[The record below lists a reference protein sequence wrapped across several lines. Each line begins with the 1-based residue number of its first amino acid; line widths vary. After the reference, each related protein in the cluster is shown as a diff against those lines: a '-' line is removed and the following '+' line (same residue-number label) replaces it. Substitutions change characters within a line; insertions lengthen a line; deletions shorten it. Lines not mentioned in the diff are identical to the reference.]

1 VRIISRQKAIY
12 FFLSLGV
19 CLAGLAV
26 AVGSGWIIL
35 NWREGIRVF
44 LGIIFF
50 GAIAAGLVLNTI
62 FLIREIRRNEQHDSF
77 INAVTHELKT
87 PIASIRLYL
96 QTLQRLD
103 VEEAQRRQFY
113 ELMLLDTERL
123 LHTVEQ
129 VLKAGEAAQKKS
141 SPQRLPVQ
149 FDVLVRECMELARTR
164 HHLQTSDME
173 YRESLPSSSLALENE
188 SLQKESQ
195 KEPSRNGA
203 GAQVLG
209 DPEELRTAVSNLLD
223 NAVKYS
229 PDGVHISVELE
240 APDEE
245 RLVLRVRDQGVG
257 IPPQELK
264 RIFKRFYRVAQR
276 SLSQVKGTGLGL
288 FIVRSIARK
297 HGGRVFAESEGA
309 GKGTTVTLELPRK
322 ELPRKEL
329 PRKEL
334 PEKELP
340 GKATVS

>member
-1 VRIISRQKAIY
+1 MRIISRQKAIY

-19 CLAGLAV
+19 CLAALAV

-35 NWREGIRVF
+35 NWRAGIQVF

-96 QTLQRLD
+96 QTLQKLD

-113 ELMLLDTERL
+113 ELMLVDTERL

-141 SPQRLPVQ
+141 LPQRLPVE
-149 FDVLVRECMELARTR
+149 FDSLVRECLELARTR
-164 HHLQTSDME
+164 HHLAAADLE
-173 YRESLPSSSLALENE
+173 YREVLSPSSSLSLPSGASPGKASENG
-188 SLQKESQ
+188 S
-195 KEPSRNGA
+195 GA
-203 GAQVLG
+203 WVLG
-209 DPEELRTAVSNLLD
+209 DPEELRTAISNLLD

-229 PDGVHISVELE
+229 PEGVHISVELE
-240 APDEE
+240 VPDDE

-329 PRKEL
+329 PKNEL
-334 PEKELP
+334 PRKVTS
-340 GKATVS
+340 A